1 MEEKIHFFVT
11 NDLHSHFEHWPHVMT
26 HLNRRKQEWDRREE
40 SYFLFDIG
48 DHLDRVNPI
57 TEATMGKANIELLN
71 QAGYDFATLGNNE
84 GITLPKDDLYHLYDD
99 ATFNVIC
106 SNLHHQTVENP
117 NWLQTNRVIETK
129 QGTRVGVIGLTAR
142 FNPYYHLLDWDAA
155 PVEETIEQEL
165 MELDGKTDLIILMS
179 HLGINEDER
188 IARTFPQIDVIM
200 GGHTHHLL
208 RQGEEVH
215 QSLLTAAGKFCSYIS
230 EVSVLYDHDEA
241 SVTRKQAAAIDI
253 THLPADP
260 DTLESIQQLD
270 KQADKILQDEI
281 YYANEPLPVDWFHS
295 TVIMEALT
303 EKVRQKTNADCA
315 MLNAGLLI
323 HGFSEG
329 MITYKDVHQACPH
342 PINPVVVSLNGDELL
357 EVIRSSLSDAFMELE
372 LKGFGFRGKLLGRMV
387 FANLDVQLGILSDG
401 HQYVKEVLF
410 QGDRI
415 HRHQTYTVAT
425 ADMFTFGRLLPPIAR
440 AEYKHLFLP
449 EFMRE
454 ILADTLLDMKVNAH

>member
-26 HLNRRKQEWDRREE
+26 YLNRCKQKWVRREE
-40 SYFLFDIG
+40 PYFLFDIG

-71 QAGYDFATLGNNE
+71 QAGYDFVTLGNNE
-84 GITLPKDDLYHLYDD
+84 GITLPEDHLYHLYDD
-99 ATFNVIC
+99 AAFHVIC

-117 NWLQTNRVIETK
+117 SWLQTNRVVVTD

-165 MELDGKTDLIILMS
+165 LQLDGQTDIIILMS

-200 GGHTHHLL
+200 GAHTHHLL
-208 RQGEEVH
+208 QQGEEVH
-215 QSLLTAAGKFCSYIS
+215 QSLLTAAGKFCGYVS
-230 EVSVLYDHDEA
+230 EVTLTYNHTEA
-241 SVTRKQAAAIDI
+241 MVVAKEAAAVDV
-253 THLPADP
+253 THLPEDP
-260 DTLESIQQLD
+260 SASKLIQRLD
-270 KQADKILQDEI
+270 KQADDILQDEI
-281 YYANEPLPVDWFHS
+281 YDASEPLPVDWFHS
-295 TVIMEALT
+295 TEIIEALT

-329 MITYKDVHQACPH
+329 KITYKDVHQACPH
-342 PINPVVVSLNGDELL
+342 PINPVVVSLNGDEL
-357 EVIRSSLSDAFMELE
+357 ME
-372 LKGFGFRGKLLGRMV
+372 
-387 FANLDVQLGILSDG
+387 
-401 HQYVKEVLF
+401 
-410 QGDRI
+410 
-415 HRHQTYTVAT
+415 
-425 ADMFTFGRLLPPIAR
+425 
-440 AEYKHLFLP
+440 
-449 EFMRE
+449 
-454 ILADTLLDMKVNAH
+454 